1 MTVRAPAVASL
12 RVMSTL
18 GLLAALQE
26 LAPPYEG
33 RSGVRIDAACA
44 PTRTLLDRIAAGE
57 RADVA
62 ILVSEAIERLIADG
76 VLITEG
82 RADLAISHVGIAVR
96 MGAAKPDIS
105 SVEAF
110 RRTLLQTPSLA
121 YSRAGAS
128 GIFFDQLIE
137 QLGIAHEVRAKATV
151 IPSGLTGELVA
162 KGEALLAVQQIS
174 ELMAVPGIE
183 VVGPLPREIASITI
197 FSGAIFSDSRQP
209 EEAGRLLRFLA
220 SEEAAPVIAATG
232 LEPVSN

>member
-1 MTVRAPAVASL
+1 
-12 RVMSTL
+12 MSTL

-26 LAPPYEG
+26 LAPHYQG

-62 ILVSEAIERLIADG
+62 IVVSEAIERLIADG
-76 VLITEG
+76 VLLPES
-82 RADLAISHVGIAVR
+82 RADLAISRVGIAVR
-96 MGAAKPDIS
+96 AGDPKPDIS
-105 SVEAF
+105 TVEAF
-110 RRTLLQTPSLA
+110 RCAILDAPSLV

-137 QLGIAHEVRAKATV
+137 RLGVAHEVRAKATV

-162 KGEALLAVQQIS
+162 KGEAHLAVQQIS
-174 ELMAVPGIE
+174 ELLAVPGLE
-183 VVGPLPREIASITI
+183 VVGALPREIASVTI
-197 FSGAIFSDSRQP
+197 FSGGIFSDSRQP

-220 SEEAAPVIAATG
+220 SDEAAPVVAATG